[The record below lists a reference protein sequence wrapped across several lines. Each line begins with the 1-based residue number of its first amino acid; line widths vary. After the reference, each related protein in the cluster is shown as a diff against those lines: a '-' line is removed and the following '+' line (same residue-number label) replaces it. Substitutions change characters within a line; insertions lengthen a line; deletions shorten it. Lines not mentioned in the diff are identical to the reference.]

1 MSFGIRISVDAT
13 RAVKKL
19 KAVGIKLDN
28 KEMLSFIGE
37 HLLYWVDHNFQ
48 NEGTEKKWAKL
59 SDNTLAGRRKN
70 GRVAKILQ
78 DTGRLKMSF
87 VKGKLQNVHSIS
99 GNKLEVGSEDPR
111 AIWHHKGTDPY
122 DIYPKNKEALSFV
135 IGGMKIYEKRGGLS
149 NRKAVVKHVHHPGL
163 IARPLI
169 PSDGLA
175 QKIAD
180 KAVRAYVKVIESSV
194 KGMT

>member
-1 MSFGIRISVDAT
+1 MGFGIQIKVDTTKAI
-13 RAVKKL
+13 KKL

-48 NEGTEKKWAKL
+48 NEGTEVKWKPL
-59 SDNTLAGRRKN
+59 SLRTLAGRRKS
-70 GRVAKILQ
+70 GRGAKILQ

-87 VKGKLQNVHSIS
+87 VKGREGNIFRSS
-99 GNKLEVGSEDPR
+99 GNQIEIGSEDPR
-111 AIWHHKGTDPY
+111 AIWHHKGTYSKKGNIHLP
-122 DIYPKNKEALSFV
+122 S
-135 IGGMKIYEKRGGLS
+135 
-149 NRKAVVKHVHHPGL
+149 
-163 IARPLI
+163 RPLI

-175 QKIAD
+175 QKISD
-180 KAVRAYVKVIESSV
+180 KAVRAYIEVIESNA